1 MFDFLKIQVFGAVL
15 KGVGWR
21 EEFISLH
28 DMIEIFF
35 LIFKTALQEFLI
47 FLCASLLVE
56 NGKYDLVGYL

>member
-1 MFDFLKIQVFGAVL
+1 MSSKWFDFQKTQVFDAVL

-35 LIFKTALQEFLI
+35 SYF
-47 FLCASLLVE
+47 
-56 NGKYDLVGYL
+56 